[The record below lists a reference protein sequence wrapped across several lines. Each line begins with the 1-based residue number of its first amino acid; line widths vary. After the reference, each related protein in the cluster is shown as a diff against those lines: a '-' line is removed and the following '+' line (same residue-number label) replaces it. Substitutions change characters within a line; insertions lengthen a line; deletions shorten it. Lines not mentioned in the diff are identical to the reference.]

1 MKTVSFLI
9 KPASSLCNLR
19 CRYCFYADEA
29 KNRTQASMGF
39 MREET
44 AELLI
49 REAYSAVDPRGS
61 VSFAFQG
68 GEPTLAGLSFLRRF
82 TEQAKELKPSG
93 VSISFSIQTNG
104 ILLDEDWAHFF
115 LEEDFLVGIS
125 LDGCP
130 DLHNL
135 YRIDAEEKN
144 TWNRIIKNVAL
155 LQKTGV
161 KINALC
167 VVTGQ
172 CARSPQKV
180 YQTLKKLGFRYMQF
194 IACLDP
200 IGEERGSRP
209 WSLKP
214 EAYGQFLCRLFDLW
228 YRDWEAGD
236 YHSIRLFDD
245 YIHLLLGDGGST
257 CATYGQCGGYF
268 VVEADGSLYPCD
280 FFTLDEWQMGK
291 LGEKSLTEIAESEI
305 FRRFLTRG
313 TEKPEECAACP
324 WRILCN
330 GGCQNDRSLA
340 EDGIHNYY
348 CSAFRKLFEYAGER
362 MQKIA
367 RVELAER
374 RRYQR

>member
-61 VSFAFQG
+61 VGFAFQG
-68 GEPTLAGLSFLRRF
+68 GEPTLAGLSFFRHF
-82 TEQAKELKPSG
+82 TEKAKELKPSG

-104 ILLDEDWAHFF
+104 ILLDEEWARF
-115 LEEDFLVGIS
+115 LKEEDFLVGIS
-125 LDGCP
+125 LDGFS

-135 YRIDAEEKN
+135 YRTDADGKS
-144 TWNRIIKNVAL
+144 TWNRIIKNAAL

-161 KINALC
+161 RVNALC
-167 VVTGQ
+167 VVTAQ

-180 YQTLKKLGFRYMQF
+180 YQTLKKLGFGYMQF

-200 IGEERGSRP
+200 IGEERGSRQ

-257 CATYGQCGGYF
+257 CATCGQCGGYF

-313 TEKPEECAACP
+313 TEKPEECTACP